1 LNGYEEKMEKL
12 IKQKMLEKIKYW
24 HDLIEDEWE
33 GLIDEQEEDKT
44 IYEGI
49 FNLIQN
55 QPEE

>member
-1 LNGYEEKMEKL
+1 MEKL